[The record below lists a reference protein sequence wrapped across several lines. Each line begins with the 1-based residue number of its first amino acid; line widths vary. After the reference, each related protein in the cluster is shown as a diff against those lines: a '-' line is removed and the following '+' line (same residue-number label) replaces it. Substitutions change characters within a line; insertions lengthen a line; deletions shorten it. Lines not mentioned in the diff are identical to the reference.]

1 MKYFHKE
8 SRNIANCQNQTWV
21 VPAPSI
27 PHLLTAEGGQNPQDK
42 MFHTLSYIR
51 LRCSSN
57 SMFYSAVQ
65 CVRGEDLVDCVMIG
79 ADLSLP
85 SLHCT
90 ATPQPAFLQQCTV
103 SRHFCVVWY
112 SLV

>member
-90 ATPQPAFLQQCTV
+90 ATPQPAFFAAMHCFKALL
-103 SRHFCVVWY
+103 SRW
-112 SLV
+112 SRLV